1 MGDRTERTQMSAYL
15 CTAYLMIGLIVAGFV
30 FVVFKPT
37 PGYRPG
43 FLILVLA
50 GLIHILLWP
59 VMGVLGI
66 SYLIG
71 CYFNR
76 PNFDDLSRVDSMRRF
91 RQRILFDKTYLRN

>member
-1 MGDRTERTQMSAYL
+1 MSAYL
-15 CTAYLMIGLIVAGFV
+15 CTAYLMIGLIVTGFV
-30 FVVFKPT
+30 FLVFKPT

-66 SYLIG
+66 SYLVG